1 MSAVVDSDAPLR
13 TSRTAR
19 HPHFAPGDPPCGSG
33 WSEPTLPTHRRSGR
47 LRFAESGGHGLLGRE
62 LSLLHDRPRL
72 LRAHRLDALP
82 SAPAARA
89 GLPSCVLMANN
100 HIEIAESI
108 FFPANAGVHSLA
120 APLTPEQVRVFT
132 QQVQGCLSTMLEAVG
147 Y

>member
-1 MSAVVDSDAPLR
+1 
-13 TSRTAR
+13 
-19 HPHFAPGDPPCGSG
+19 
-33 WSEPTLPTHRRSGR
+33 
-47 LRFAESGGHGLLGRE
+47 
-62 LSLLHDRPRL
+62 
-72 LRAHRLDALP
+72 
-82 SAPAARA
+82 
-89 GLPSCVLMANN
+89 MANN